1 MVELPGAKEVERVK
15 GLLQSTAQLEFW
27 DAFKGEEFASF
38 LFQANE
44 VLKEVVDTSDE
55 VDSDKT
61 DEDSI
66 SDIIGD
72 TDASVSPIISEM
84 ESSSVLSE
92 STSSDVSTT
101 SFKTSLAWNK
111 KLANSSP
118 LKASQNSSCAVLWSN
133 PFTRSTSLAP
143 GNSTKIRPELPIRV
157 LVIQDVFWSNYQE
170 PKKLNV

>member
-1 MVELPGAKEVERVK
+1 
-15 GLLQSTAQLEFW
+15 
-27 DAFKGEEFASF
+27 
-38 LFQANE
+38 
-44 VLKEVVDTSDE
+44 
-55 VDSDKT
+55 
-61 DEDSI
+61 
-66 SDIIGD
+66 
-72 TDASVSPIISEM
+72 M

-143 GNSTKIRPELPIRV
+143 GNSTKIRPELPIRCMLGCVTPNLSIRFLRTSKAETIDSSIFADNIGFTSSSLISKVISSLSV
-157 LVIQDVFWSNYQE
+157 LLAKISGEAKFASASIASNAT
-170 PKKLNV
+170 KKSSK